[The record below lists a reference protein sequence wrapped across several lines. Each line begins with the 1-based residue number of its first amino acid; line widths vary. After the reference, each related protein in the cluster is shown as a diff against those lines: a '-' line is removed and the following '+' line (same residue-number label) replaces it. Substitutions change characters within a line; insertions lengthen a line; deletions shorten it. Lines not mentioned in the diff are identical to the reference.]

1 MLTLASTLKIPVHI
15 LSTTV
20 DDDAV
25 LLNTQNNKY
34 YALDEV
40 GARLWHLLGEN
51 TLLKDAC
58 AMILKEY
65 EVSPAQLEEDLV
77 ELLTDFMENGL
88 VEIVES

>member
-1 MLTLASTLKIPVHI
+1 MLTLKSTLKIPVYI

-34 YALDEV
+34 YSLDEV
-40 GARLWHLLGEN
+40 GARLWYLLGEN
-51 TLLKDAC
+51 TLLKDAY

-65 EVSPAQLEEDLV
+65 EVSPAQLEEDLL
-77 ELLTDFMENGL
+77 ELLTDFRENGL
-88 VEIVES
+88 VEIVEP

>member
-1 MLTLASTLKIPVHI
+1 MLTLESALKIPVHI

-40 GARLWHLLGEN
+40 GARLWHLLSEN
-51 TLLKDAC
+51 TFLKDAH
-58 AMILKEY
+58 AMILSEY
-65 EVSPAQLEEDLV
+65 EVGSVQLEEDLL
-77 ELLTDFMENGL
+77 ELLTDFVENGL
-88 VEIVES
+88 VEIIKA